1 MHTPKAIVIGAGI
14 AGIATALRLRHKGY
28 AVEVFEANPYTGG
41 KLHAFES
48 GGYRFDAGPSLFTM
62 PHLVDE
68 LFHLL
73 GFNPRDYFNYAQK
86 ETVCNYFWSEGTTFS
101 VPADKLK
108 FVQHASEK
116 FNVSSSLVRQYLN
129 RNQKK

>member
-1 MHTPKAIVIGAGI
+1 MKKAIVIGAGI
-14 AGIATALRLRHKGY
+14 AGIASALRLKHKGFD
-28 AVEVFEANPYTGG
+28 VTVFEANAYAGG
-41 KLHAFES
+41 KLHALHQDGF
-48 GGYRFDAGPSLFTM
+48 RFDAGPSLFTM

-86 ETVCNYFWSEGTTFS
+86 ETVCNYFWSDGTTFS

-108 FVQHASEK
+108 FVQHASE
-116 FNVSSSLVRQYLN
+116 
-129 RNQKK
+129 